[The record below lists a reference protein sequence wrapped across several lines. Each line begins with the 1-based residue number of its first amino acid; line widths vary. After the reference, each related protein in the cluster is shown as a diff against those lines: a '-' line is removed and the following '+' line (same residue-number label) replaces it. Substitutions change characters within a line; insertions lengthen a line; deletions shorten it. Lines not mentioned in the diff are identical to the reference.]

1 MLKSASSLGVSE
13 AREALGMDREVDI
26 KIEEKEMEAHKLY
39 ERAMEWEEQGEE
51 QDRVFALQ
59 LYRKAAEL
67 GHSDGLRR

>member
-1 MLKSASSLGVSE
+1 MLKSAASLGVSE
-13 AREALGMDREVDI
+13 AREALEMDREVDI
-26 KIEEKEMEAHKLY
+26 KMEDKEMEAQKLY
-39 ERAMEWEEQGEE
+39 ERALDWEEEGEE